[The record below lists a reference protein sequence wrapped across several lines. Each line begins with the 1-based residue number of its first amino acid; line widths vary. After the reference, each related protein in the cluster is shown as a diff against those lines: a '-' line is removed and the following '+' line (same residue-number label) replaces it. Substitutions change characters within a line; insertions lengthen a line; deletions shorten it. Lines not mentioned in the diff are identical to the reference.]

1 MGDLWAIWN
10 EGVERFRPPDSCK
23 LYTKTLEEL
32 SERKQEASERN
43 SSTSPTENC
52 MPLCKDCGSL
62 PLRPNVLLF
71 NDTDENVLQPIQSHR
86 YRYQEWE
93 TEVEARVCD
102 PATSANLVLIELGCG
117 KSVPAVRQESEE
129 VLADTLDGLVLFG
142 GSVKLLRINPKD
154 SGIDDERLAPHVVSI
169 PETSLKALREIDRAL
184 DAILVAEQRTR

>member
-1 MGDLWAIWN
+1 
-10 EGVERFRPPDSCK
+10 
-23 LYTKTLEEL
+23 
-32 SERKQEASERN
+32 
-43 SSTSPTENC
+43 